1 MCGLGVVRCSNHPKC
16 DFVWNPDDV
25 IELSTETRQRS
36 ATSPVMKEYVFQ
48 VACNAGEDAELI
60 SLIAQAL
67 DVYPKA
73 NHKAAAAWLNQIT
86 TPENPE
92 EPLF

>member
-1 MCGLGVVRCSNHPKC
+1 MRGFGVVKCSNHPKC

-25 IELSTETRQRS
+25 IELSTETRHRS
-36 ATSPVMKEYVFQ
+36 AALPLMKEHVFQ

-67 DVYPKA
+67 DACPKA
-73 NHKAAAAWLNQIT
+73 NRKAAAAWLNQIT
-86 TPENPE
+86 TPETE